1 MYALSSDE
9 RAVLVEEKL
18 SELKTENPTDLP
30 NRINSLAETG
40 GITTT
45 TQMAQ
50 LTEAYDIYM
59 ADVQTFTPDT
69 LDSGISAFKNMAKTE
84 VAS

>member
-45 TQMAQ
+45 TQMA
-50 LTEAYDIYM
+50 
-59 ADVQTFTPDT
+59 
-69 LDSGISAFKNMAKTE
+69 
-84 VAS
+84 